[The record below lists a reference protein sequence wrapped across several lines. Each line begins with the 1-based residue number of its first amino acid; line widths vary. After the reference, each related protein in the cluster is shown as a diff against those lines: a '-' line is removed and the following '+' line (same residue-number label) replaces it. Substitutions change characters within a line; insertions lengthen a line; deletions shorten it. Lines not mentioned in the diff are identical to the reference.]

1 MDIETPA
8 GLLAMA
14 EGPAPGPM
22 SGCGTGEHA
31 VMAANLGLEA
41 IGMDTAG
48 KPLRLRK
55 RKARERGRA
64 ADSWFLMR
72 FA

>member
-1 MDIETPA
+1 
-8 GLLAMA
+8 
-14 EGPAPGPM
+14 M

-64 ADSWFLMR
+64 ADSWFPMR
-72 FA
+72 PA